1 MTAFVFTVGFITLV
15 AGGTYLIYKL
25 LVAIKLIVVGKVWK
39 TLSKPAPDQIVS
51 FLKLVKNEK
60 LVYSAKPFSYLKY
73 ADSNDTDNKT
83 IQPVSKP
90 VKANLDGLG
99 HKEVVS

>member
-15 AGGTYLIYKL
+15 AGGTYLVYKL
-25 LVAIKLIVVGKVWK
+25 LVAIKLIVIGKVWK
-39 TLSKPAPDQIVS
+39 TLSKPTLVS

-60 LVYSAKPFSYLKY
+60 LVYSAKPFSYLKC
-73 ADSNDTDNKT
+73 ANSNATDDKT

-99 HKEVVS
+99 HKEVTS